1 MLPALA
7 VALLSLALLP
17 PQDPLLPPGERLVPV
32 PAAQVQFA
40 ADSFWG
46 PRLATNAETTLL
58 HGAAMLEQHG
68 QFGNFRMAAAALG
81 HPVPGGVAP
90 PTEYAGIHFYDS
102 DAYKWLE
109 AVCLVLEQ
117 PAPAVLDPVR
127 AEALRADLRAR
138 ADRFVEEIAAAQRDD
153 GYIQTQYVVKGQEPW
168 SNLKDDHEL
177 YCAGHLIQAAV
188 AHHRATGSRRLLD
201 VALRFA
207 DLIDRTFGPDAAAGE
222 RPGAC
227 GHPEI
232 ETALVQLADHTGE
245 RRWLDL
251 AAYFLDAR
259 GHGLLGGGDYHQDHK
274 PVREQRE
281 AVGHA
286 VRQLYLASG
295 ALRVAAR
302 TGDAALLDANLA
314 IWDDIV
320 RGKLYVTGGLG
331 ARPDGEAFGAPF
343 ELPNERAYSETCASI
358 AWMRW
363 NHELL
368 SATGDA
374 KYADALE
381 TTLCNAFLAAVGRDG
396 KSFFYVNPLESR
408 GGHVRQP
415 WFWCACCPPNVM
427 RTFAGLP
434 GWVASTTKD
443 TLWIHLYDDCVI
455 DAVLGDGRRV
465 KVRVTSLWPQQ
476 EVVQVEF
483 LEAPGG
489 ALELVLRVPAC
500 VGTAKV
506 KLLPRNLRLTRDS
519 QGRSDGVR
527 GARYVRIDD
536 SFGTGDVVQL
546 LLPVE
551 AEFVVADPRVAAN
564 QGRVALRRG
573 PLVCAFE
580 SLDQPDPLDELVVD
594 GGRLS
599 GDRPWLRSASG
610 AESLSVP
617 ALRRAPPPAGALYSS
632 LDAAMLT
639 QPCQLTAIPY
649 HAWSQRGDSSL
660 RVWMPAVVK
669 PNSFVEDVDFLR
681 HHADVVVLRA
691 EGCGPVAVSPRLSG
705 RVMTSAFDDNAPGFG
720 LVNRA
725 AILEGPVAR
734 GFANYGGEDRL
745 WLSPEGGPHGLFF
758 DPGVEQ
764 TTESWTVPDAMD
776 GRARGNRRDG
786 SMETGVAFSPQLVL
800 LVDATGRDVRV
811 QVERTVEA
819 LSRSEVAELLGTKL
833 DPVDASTSVRTG
845 GSVQSTSVV
854 AFRSTNT
861 ISWLGE
867 PAPGALVGPWVL
879 GQFTPTDRTTVLF
892 PFRGD
897 AAGPDAGPEDAARA
911 AVRRDY
917 FGVVPDERFALQLPA
932 GPKAFGLARFTG
944 DSRLRSKIGL
954 SRAGATGWIG
964 AWDEDRGVL
973 TLVNHTLP
981 PPGAPVPDCDWK
993 VPNPRAA
1000 QGDVATSYNHGG
1012 SPRFFELES
1021 LGAALPVEAGAS
1033 ATHVHTT
1040 IHLGGDRESLFT
1052 IARAVLGS
1060 EP

>member
-1 MLPALA
+1 MGPI
-7 VALLSLALLP
+7 ALLLVATLVQP
-17 PQDPLLPPGERLVPV
+17 AQATPPLLPPGERLVPV

-46 PRLATNAETTLL
+46 PRLVTNAETSLL
-58 HGAAMLEQHG
+58 HGAAMLEEHG

-90 PTEYAGIHFYDS
+90 PAEYAGIHFYDS

-117 PAPAVLDPVR
+117 PLPAGLDPAR

-138 ADRFVEEIAAAQRDD
+138 AERFVEEIAAAQRDD

-168 SNLKDDHEL
+168 SNLRDDHEL

-232 ETALVQLADHTGE
+232 ETALVQLTDHTGE

-295 ALRVAAR
+295 ALGVAAR

-368 SATGDA
+368 QATGDA
-374 KYADALE
+374 RYADALE
-381 TTLCNAFLAAVGRDG
+381 TTLYNAFLAAVGQDG
-396 KSFFYVNPLESR
+396 RSFFYVNPLESR

-434 GWVASTTKD
+434 GWVASTTSD

-465 KVRVTSLWPQQ
+465 KVKVETDWPWEGRVKVTL
-476 EVVQVEF
+476 
-483 LEAPGG
+483 LDAP
-489 ALELVLRVPAC
+489 P
-500 VGTAKV
+500 
-506 KLLPRNLRLTRDS
+506 
-519 QGRSDGVR
+519 
-527 GARYVRIDD
+527 
-536 SFGTGDVVQL
+536 GDL
-546 LLPVE
+546 
-551 AEFVVADPRVAAN
+551 A
-564 QGRVALRRG
+564 VALRIPAFAGGIRNESDAIPGMEGAERLARRAAGAAEYALVRASIFNPSASVGYRDVFAFSAAFEPRVLLAHPHVTANAGLGAVARG
-573 PLVCAFE
+573 PLVQAFE
-580 SLDQPDPLDELVVD
+580 SRDHAVALEDLRLVLPLGHREEAGSAPD
-594 GGRLS
+594 RLH
-599 GDRPWLRSASG
+599 LR
-610 AESLSVP
+610 
-617 ALRRAPPPAGALYSS
+617 
-632 LDAAMLT
+632 LDAVETPRAGGSLYT
-639 QPCQLTAIPY
+639 TFLGPARLASALAIPY
-649 HAWSQRGDSSL
+649 HAWAQRGDAAL
-660 RVWMPAVVK
+660 RVWMPVVTQA
-669 PNSFVEDVDFLR
+669 PAFSDDVSFLR
-681 HHADVVVLRA
+681 DHADALVLQA
-691 EGCGPVAVSPRLSG
+691 EGTGPVAVSPRLSA
-705 RVMTSAFDDNAPGFG
+705 RVMTSALSHGEPGFG
-720 LVNRA
+720 LVNRD
-725 AILEGPVAR
+725 AIRAGPVTR

-745 WLSPEGGPHGLFF
+745 WLSPEGGPHALFF
-758 DPGVEQ
+758 APGAEQ
-764 TTESWTVPDAMD
+764 VPANWSVPRGMD
-776 GRARGNRRDG
+776 GRPRSLLAHDARSAR
-786 SMETGVAFSPQLVL
+786 FSDLIDIDVPGHGPRSIK
-800 LVDATGRDVRV
+800 VD
-811 QVERTVEA
+811 RTLEA
-819 LSRSEVAELLGTKL
+819 LSRSDVAALLGQPL
-833 DPVDASTSVRTG
+833 PEALRL
-845 GSVQSTSVV
+845 V

-861 ISWLGE
+861 LAWRDAP
-867 PAPGALVGPWVL
+867 PAGALVGPWVL
-879 GQFTPTDRTTVLF
+879 GQFTPSDRTTVLF

-917 FGVVPDERFALQLPA
+917 FGVVPDERYALQLPA
-932 GPKAFGLARFTG
+932 GPKALGLARFTADG
-944 DSRLRSKIGL
+944 RLRSKIGL

-981 PPGAPVPDCDWK
+981 PVGAPVPDCDWK
-993 VPNPRAA
+993 LPNPRAA
-1000 QGDVATSYNHGG
+1000 QGDVATSYNDGG
-1012 SPRFFELES
+1012 TPRFFELES
-1021 LGAALPVEAGAS
+1021 LGAALPADVGAS
-1033 ATHVHTT
+1033 VTHVHTT
-1040 IHLGGDRESLFT
+1040 LHLGGDREALFT
-1052 IARAVLGS
+1052 IAKAVLGS
-1060 EP
+1060 SP